1 MIVREHNDAP
11 KQLTFANND
20 ASITA
25 KPNVPNTGQDQYTKP
40 AYAVMTFLEDKLLD
54 NNVSKYEKM
63 FYWISFPFDVKIS
76 DVFGLGE
83 YGKYWIMEEY
93 DGKQRS
99 QNGLAQTNWKY
110 ITKKSAV
117 LLQNVGYVLCLN
129 YNQILQDQLFTS
141 HGAGEFG
148 HSKLSLYFPSNS
160 VISPAML
167 KGGQTVTRTLER
179 MENNA
184 TAWNHHNWHL
194 IGVPSFATP
203 GFNSE
208 QDNIPFLYQYWHP
221 GDAYAAVT
229 PKDVTFH
236 AMHSFMVQYYGDITW
251 TSVVNTGTPLS
262 IAAKKDT
269 DADKKIMLRLEL
281 QQAGSTIDKTYVQLR
296 NDKGTKGFDMS
307 LDLTKI
313 INAGANIYSI
323 VDNHEM
329 AGNAIPKDET
339 VLPLGVVITAAGE
352 YTFAMP
358 NGTEGMIV
366 ELIDYE
372 QGTCTNLLVG
382 DYTVNM
388 PKGTN
393 NTRFALRLKPDKVA
407 TSVED
412 ITSGTNDNNVRKL
425 LIDGVLYLQQGT
437 NTYDAQGHAIR

>member
-1 MIVREHNDAP
+1 M
-11 KQLTFANND
+11 
-20 ASITA
+20 
-25 KPNVPNTGQDQYTKP
+25 QY
-40 AYAVMTFLEDKLLD
+40 
-54 NNVSKYEKM
+54 
-63 FYWISFPFDVKIS
+63 
-76 DVFGLGE
+76 
-83 YGKYWIMEEY
+83 Y
-93 DGKQRS
+93 DGAQRAL
-99 QNGLAQTNWKY
+99 NGLAQTNWKY
-110 ITKKSAV
+110 ITDTEAV
-117 LLQNVGYVLCLN
+117 LEPNKGYIICLN
-129 YNQILQDQLFTS
+129 YSQILQDQLFKS

-148 HSKLSLYFPSNS
+148 HSKLSLYFPSLDM
-160 VISPAML
+160 ISPADI
-167 KGGQTVTRTLER
+167 KNQSDVTVTLAQHPRG
-179 MENNA
+179 N
-184 TAWNHHNWHL
+184 TAWNHWDWHI
-194 IGVPSFATP
+194 IGVPSFANPT
-203 GFNSE
+203 FKDIQE
-208 QDNIPFLYQYWHP
+208 NIPFLYKYWHP
-221 GDAYAAVT
+221 DDAYAAVSIN
-229 PKDVTFH
+229 DVEFW
-236 AMHSFMVQYYGDITW
+236 AMHSYMVQYAGDITW
-251 TSVVNTGTPLS
+251 QKVVNATPKPL
-262 IAAKKDT
+262 AAKKNA

-372 QGTCTNLLVG
+372 QGTYTNLLVG

-388 PKGTN
+388 PVGTN

-425 LIDGVLYLQQGT
+425 LIDGVLYLQQGN
-437 NTYDAQGHAIR
+437 NTYDAQGKHVQ

>member
-1 MIVREHNDAP
+1 
-11 KQLTFANND
+11 
-20 ASITA
+20 
-25 KPNVPNTGQDQYTKP
+25 
-40 AYAVMTFLEDKLLD
+40 
-54 NNVSKYEKM
+54 
-63 FYWISFPFDVKIS
+63 
-76 DVFGLGE
+76 
-83 YGKYWIMEEY
+83 
-93 DGKQRS
+93 
-99 QNGLAQTNWKY
+99 
-110 ITKKSAV
+110 
-117 LLQNVGYVLCLN
+117 
-129 YNQILQDQLFTS
+129 
-141 HGAGEFG
+141 
-148 HSKLSLYFPSNS
+148 
-160 VISPAML
+160 
-167 KGGQTVTRTLER
+167 

-203 GFNSE
+203 GFDSE

-229 PKDVTFH
+229 PNDVTFH

-251 TSVVNTGTPLS
+251 TSVVNTGGSLS
-262 IAAKKDT
+262 KLAAKT
-269 DADKKIMLRLEL
+269 DEEADKKIMLRLEL
-281 QQAGSTIDKTYVQLR
+281 QQAGSTLDKTYVQLR

-358 NGTEGMIV
+358 QGTEGIIV

-372 QGTCTNLLVG
+372 QGTCTNLLMS
-382 DYTVNM
+382 DYTITLN
-388 PKGTN
+388 KGTFN
-393 NTRFALRLKPDKVA
+393 QRFALRLVPEKVA
-407 TSVED
+407 TSA
-412 ITSGTNDNNVRKL
+412 DNIGNEADGDKVRKL

-437 NTYDAQGHAIR
+437 NTYDAQGKHVQ